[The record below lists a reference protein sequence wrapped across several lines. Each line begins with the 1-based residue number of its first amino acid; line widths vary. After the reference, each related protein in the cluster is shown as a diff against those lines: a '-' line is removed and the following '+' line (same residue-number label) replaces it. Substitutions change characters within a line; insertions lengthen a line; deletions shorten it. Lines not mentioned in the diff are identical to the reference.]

1 VRAIVVGGGIGGLS
15 AAIALRRAG
24 WDAAVYERA
33 ERPGEI
39 GAGISLWP
47 NALAALEHLQVW
59 PDVRHAGAMQVG
71 GARRSDGRWINRMT
85 PNAPPPVEIRL
96 VHRAEL
102 HAQLRAALPDGVLVA
117 NSEVRAVTP
126 DGEVEFATGRVE
138 RADLVVAA
146 DGLHSTCRARLLG
159 DHPGARYAGFTAWR
173 GVTAGPFPLD
183 AAAETWGRGAEFGAT
198 ILTDSRVY
206 WFATANLPEAA
217 RAGDEHAEVL
227 RRFGRWHDPVR
238 RIVEATEPGAVLRH
252 DIYELARPLPPF
264 SSGRVA
270 LLGDAAHAM
279 TPNLGQG
286 ACLAMEDAVELAALV
301 ARDDNVPAAL
311 REYDARRRPRTQRLA
326 AASARAARVVQSES
340 RPAVALR
347 NTAAR
352 FTPPRLAARLSAR
365 STAWEPPAPR

>member
-1 VRAIVVGGGIGGLS
+1 VRAVVVGGGIGGLS
-15 AAIALRRAG
+15 AAIALRRVG
-24 WDAAVYERA
+24 WDAIVYERA
-33 ERPGEI
+33 ARPGEI

-47 NALAALEHLQVW
+47 NALAALDQLQVW
-59 PDVRHAGAMQVG
+59 SDVRRAGAMQVG
-71 GARRSDGRWINRMT
+71 GARRPDGRWLNRMT
-85 PNAPPPVEIRL
+85 PDAPPPVEIRL

-117 NSEVRAVTP
+117 NSEVRTVTP
-126 DGEVEFATGRVE
+126 DGAVELSTGRSE
-138 RADLVVAA
+138 RADLVVVA
-146 DGLHSTCRARLLG
+146 DGLHSTRRAQLFG

-206 WFATANLPEAA
+206 WFATANLPEGAL
-217 RAGDEHAEVL
+217 AGDGRAEVL
-227 RRFGRWHDPVR
+227 RRFGHWHDPVR
-238 RIVEATEPGAVLRH
+238 RIVEATEPDAVLRH

-264 SSGRVA
+264 ASGRVA

-301 ARDDNVPAAL
+301 ARADDVPAAL

-340 RPAVALR
+340 RRAVVLR
-347 NTAAR
+347 NAAAR
-352 FTPPRLAARLSAR
+352 ITPPRLAARLSAR
-365 STAWEPPAPR
+365 SIAWEPPTPR